1 MSRRGMVA
9 TAAAA
14 GALVFGLTV
23 AGAADADPVV
33 TSGSGGTPALLQP
46 KVDAFRAQLGTL
58 NPNVSGSA
66 PAGRREINWDGVPDA
81 FASPTNLPFDF
92 FNARSPRGV
101 LFTAVN
107 GAPGNVLVSSTAAG
121 SERFVDVEPSYA
133 GTFTAFSA
141 PRLFASQN
149 APSGISDPSIDV
161 LFRVPGSSAV
171 ASTNAFGAVFAGVSF
186 ANRTYLQFYSSEGR
200 NLGLYPAPIG
210 SLSFVG
216 VRYDAGER
224 IGFVRVRAGD
234 SRLGPGL
241 RESVSRDVVAMDDF
255 IYGEPQRLATP
266 AASESFEN
274 GLGAFTA
281 EKLRGAPADPTFA
294 IAGDDAHSG
303 SSSAFV
309 PDAGSLTDM
318 TLTSPPVAIRGGG
331 PSALTFYHRISSETD
346 FDGGV
351 VEVSGDGGAT
361 WADPAPAQWL
371 ENGPA
376 ARIGAGFQSALTG
389 RIVFSGASAGF
400 VRSVLDLGPYAGTTI
415 RYRFRFASDISNAG
429 RGWAVDDVGVSTPAP
444 PPVTP
449 PIVPPP
455 GGGPGTPV
463 APGRLTALSLK
474 PRSFASGKTAKVGY
488 TLSAVASVS
497 FTVTRSTA
505 GRLVRGRC
513 KTPAPRRGK
522 RCVKT
527 ATVKRITA
535 RGAAGANT
543 LTLSLG
549 RVAPGSYAVKATAGG
564 ASKSVTFTVTRAR
577 ARRGKRR

>member
-1 MSRRGMVA
+1 MSRRGKVA

-14 GALVFGLTV
+14 GALVFGLTA
-23 AGAADADPVV
+23 AGAADADPIV
-33 TSGSGGTPALLQP
+33 TSLSAGTSAALQP
-46 KVDAFRAQLGTL
+46 TVDAFRAQLGAL

-101 LFTAVN
+101 LFTSVE
-107 GAPGNVLVSSTAAG
+107 GAPARVLVSSIVPG
-121 SERFVDVEPSYA
+121 RERFVDIEPTYA
-133 GTFTAFSA
+133 GLFTTFSA
-141 PRLFASQN
+141 SRLFASQN
-149 APSGISDPSIDV
+149 TPSGVSDPSVDV
-161 LFRVPGSSAV
+161 LFRVPGSGTA
-171 ASTNAFGAVFAGVSF
+171 ASTNAFGVVFTGVSF
-186 ANRTYLQFYSSEGR
+186 PNRTYLQFYSSEGR
-200 NLGLYPAPIG
+200 NLGLYPAPVG
-210 SLSFVG
+210 ALSFVG

-224 IGFVRVRAGD
+224 IGLVRVRSGD
-234 SRLGPGL
+234 ARLGAGI
-241 RESVSRDVVAMDDF
+241 RESVSQDLVAMDDF
-255 IYGEPQRLATP
+255 VYGEPQRLATP
-266 AASESFEN
+266 GASESFES
-274 GLGAFTA
+274 GLGGFTPGT
-281 EKLRGAPADPTFA
+281 LRGAPGDPTIA
-294 IAGDDAHSG
+294 TAGDDAHSG

-309 PDAGSLTDM
+309 PEPGSIADT

-331 PSALTFYHRISSETD
+331 ASALTFYHRVSSERT
-346 FDGGV
+346 FDGGL

-361 WADPAPAQWL
+361 WTEPAPAQWL
-371 ENGPA
+371 DNGPA
-376 ARIGAGFQSALTG
+376 VRITNGFQSPLAG
-389 RIVFSGASAGF
+389 RITFSGASAGF
-400 VRSVLDLGPYAGTTI
+400 VRSVLDLTPYAGTTI
-415 RYRFRFASDISNAG
+415 RYRFRFASDNLNGG
-429 RGWAVDDVGVSTPAP
+429 RGWLIDDVGVSTPAP
-444 PPVTP
+444 P

-577 ARRGKRR
+577 ARARRGKRR